1 MIAALQVSLD
11 GFATGPDGAVDW
23 VESWADGL
31 GLLPEVDT
39 FVLGGGMYGDYEQF
53 WGAILEAPEAA
64 AAMLGRA
71 PFDCE
76 IAYARLASQTPH
88 VVLSTT
94 LTGVTWPNARIVR
107 DTSALRDLKQAPGLD
122 IYVVGGPGLVSSLVN
137 DGLLDELRLIVH
149 PILLARGSPLFGG
162 VGERRALDF
171 VDATPLA
178 SGRVAL
184 TYRSG

>member
-11 GFATGPDGAVDW
+11 GFATGPGGAVDW

-53 WGAILEAPEAA
+53 WGAILDAPDAA
-64 AAMLGRA
+64 AAMLGRP
-71 PFDCE
+71 PFE
-76 IAYARLASQTPH
+76 REVAYARLASKTPH

-94 LTGVTWPNARIVR
+94 LTGVTWPNARIVT
-107 DTSALRDLKQAPGLD
+107 DTAALRDLKQAAGLD
-122 IYVVGGPGLVSSLVN
+122 VYVVGGPGLVSSLV
-137 DGLLDELRLIVH
+137 DEGLLDELRLIVH
-149 PILLARGSPLFGG
+149 PLLLTGGKALFGG
-162 VGERRALDF
+162 VDRRRALDF
-171 VDATPLA
+171 VDATPLD